1 MQHLGVNVL
10 RYRLLGPITL
20 LDGGQ
25 ELTIGAP
32 KVELLFATL
41 LIRANQVVGFNQL
54 ITEIWNEAPPRRANA
69 ALHVYV
75 SQLRKFL
82 QPADDPNPVV
92 TQAPGYLLRTDDERD
107 IAEFQRL
114 LSNGRTLHMQGRYE
128 EADAGLTA
136 ALDLWRGPALGDLQG
151 NGPIVRGFVAWAEAA
166 RLECLELQIDTR
178 LAMGRHR
185 MVVGDLY
192 RLISEYPLREAF
204 YRQLMLA
211 LYQADLQADA
221 LRIYQS
227 ARALLDAELGVE
239 PCHSLR
245 RLHQEILLGDKLPA
259 HLTALVG

>member
-1 MQHLGVNVL
+1 M
-10 RYRLLGPITL
+10 RYRLLGPVTL
-20 LDGGQ
+20 SDNGQ
-25 ELTIGAP
+25 ELTISAP

-41 LIRANQVVGFNQL
+41 LVRANHVVGFNQL
-54 ITEIWNEAPPRRANA
+54 ITEIWGERPPRRANA

-82 QPADDPNPVV
+82 RPADGPNPVI
-92 TQAPGYLLRTDDERD
+92 TRAPGYLLRAGSGRDDGRD
-107 IAEFQRL
+107 ITEFQRL
-114 LSNGRTLHMQGRYE
+114 LSQGRTLHLAGRHE
-128 EADAGLTA
+128 DADADLTA
-136 ALDLWRGPALGDLQG
+136 ALGLWRGPALGDVAD
-151 NGPIVRGFVAWAEAA
+151 NGPIVRGFVGWAEAA
-166 RLECLELQIDTR
+166 RLECLELQIDSR
-178 LAMGRHR
+178 LAMGGHR

-227 ARALLDAELGVE
+227 ARDVLNAELGVE

-245 RLHQEILLGDKLPA
+245 SLHREILLGDKTPA
-259 HLTALVG
+259 HLIAVAG